1 MVTDERSAVTVD
13 ADGLETFTRTVLE
26 TAGLDASDA
35 TAAADVLVRTT
46 LRGIESHGIW
56 FLNRYV
62 RQLQSGGADPQARL
76 TTVEDR
82 GAHLVLDGGA
92 GHGPATA
99 AHATRTAI
107 DRARSHGIA
116 AVSVRNAN
124 HFAAAGHYALM
135 CAEAGCVGLTLSNTP
150 PIMAVS
156 GSRSRS
162 IGNNPLGFGAPRT
175 DGPPVVLDIAMSKV
189 AGGKVRIA
197 VETGDPVPL
206 GWILDPEGE
215 PSTDPADFFVRRGAL
230 LPFADHKGYG
240 LALMIETLVA
250 VLSGSGMASGV
261 GNWLYAPETPA
272 DVGYF
277 LLAIDPAPGFADRMR
292 DLCDE
297 ITAAPRAP
305 GVERILVPG
314 EPEHEH
320 EQRARAEGLVL
331 RPEVWT
337 ALADLAD
344 ELGLV
349 ADLEAIRLDP
359 EAAEPHP
366 LTRVDPRSRT

>member
-1 MVTDERSAVTVD
+1 MVNEEYAATTVD
-13 ADGLETFTRTVLE
+13 ADGLERFTHSVLE

-35 TAAADVLVRTT
+35 AAASDVLVRTT

-62 RQLQSGGADPQARL
+62 RQVQSGGADPRARL

-82 GAHLVLDGGA
+82 GAHLTLDGNA
-92 GHGPATA
+92 GHGPAIA
-99 AHATRTAI
+99 AHATHTAI
-107 DRARSHGIA
+107 DRAGSHGIA

-135 CAEAGCVGLTLSNTP
+135 CAEAGCVGLALSNTP

-156 GSRSRS
+156 GSRARS

-175 DGPPVVLDIAMSKV
+175 AGPPVVLDIAMSKV
-189 AGGKVRIA
+189 AGGKVRMA
-197 VETGDPVPL
+197 VETGDPVPP
-206 GWILDPEGE
+206 GWIIDPDGQ
-215 PSTDPADFFVRRGAL
+215 PSTEPADFFIRRGAL

-277 LLAIDPAPGFADRMR
+277 LLALAPAPGFADRMR
-292 DLCDE
+292 NLCE
-297 ITAAPRAP
+297 EMTAAPRAP

-320 EQRARAEGLVL
+320 EQLARADGLRL
-331 RPEVWT
+331 RAEVWT

-344 ELGLV
+344 EL
-349 ADLEAIRLDP
+349 DLRTELESIRRTP
-359 EAAEPHP
+359 RPS
-366 LTRVDPRSRT
+366 TRTH

>member
-1 MVTDERSAVTVD
+1 MVNEARSAVTVD
-13 ADGLETFTRTVLE
+13 AIGLETFTRTVLE
-26 TAGLDASDA
+26 SIGLSAGDAE
-35 TAAADVLVRTT
+35 AAADVLVRTT

-62 RQLQSGGADPQARL
+62 RQLQAGGADPSAGL

-82 GAHLVLDGGA
+82 GAHLTLDGNA
-92 GHGPATA
+92 GHGPAIA
-99 AHATRTAI
+99 SWATRLAI
-107 DRARSHGIA
+107 ERSRSHGIA

-135 CAEAGCVGLTLSNTP
+135 CAEAGCVGLALSNTP

-189 AGGKVRIA
+189 AGGKVRMA
-197 VETGDPVPL
+197 VETGDPVPP
-206 GWILDPEGE
+206 GWIIDPDGN
-215 PSTDPADFFVRRGAL
+215 PSTDPADFFVHRGSL

-250 VLSGSGMASGV
+250 VLSGAGVAKGV

-277 LLAIDPAPGFADRMR
+277 LLAMDPAPGFADRMR

-297 ITAAPRAP
+297 ITSAPRAP

-314 EPEHEH
+314 EPEHEL
-320 EQRARAEGLVL
+320 EQRACADGMRLRA
-331 RPEVWT
+331 EVWT
-337 ALADLAD
+337 ALSELAD
-344 ELGLV
+344 EL
-349 ADLEAIRLDP
+349 DLRTELESIRHTP
-359 EAAEPHP
+359 SPSTAAH
-366 LTRVDPRSRT
+366 